1 MRAWITDYSDEHLPY
16 IGSADK
22 QEELLAKLSESED
35 WLLDGQGEH
44 ATYQEYNKKYSQLND
59 IFFNLKMRKDEHT
72 QRPAAIKRAFKRLE
86 ELEDEAK
93 DLLEK
98 KPWINQT

>member
-1 MRAWITDYSDEHLPY
+1 
-16 IGSADK
+16 
-22 QEELLAKLSESED
+22 
-35 WLLDGQGEH
+35 
-44 ATYQEYNKKYSQLND
+44 
-59 IFFNLKMRKDEHT
+59 MRKDEHT
-72 QRPAAIKRAFKRLE
+72 QRPAAIKRALKRLE

>member
-1 MRAWITDYSDEHLPY
+1 
-16 IGSADK
+16 
-22 QEELLAKLSESED
+22 
-35 WLLDGQGEH
+35 
-44 ATYQEYNKKYSQLND
+44 
-59 IFFNLKMRKDEHT
+59 MRKDEHT

>member
-35 WLLDGQGEH
+35 WLLDG
-44 ATYQEYNKKYSQLND
+44 
-59 IFFNLKMRKDEHT
+59 
-72 QRPAAIKRAFKRLE
+72 
-86 ELEDEAK
+86 
-93 DLLEK
+93 
-98 KPWINQT
+98 